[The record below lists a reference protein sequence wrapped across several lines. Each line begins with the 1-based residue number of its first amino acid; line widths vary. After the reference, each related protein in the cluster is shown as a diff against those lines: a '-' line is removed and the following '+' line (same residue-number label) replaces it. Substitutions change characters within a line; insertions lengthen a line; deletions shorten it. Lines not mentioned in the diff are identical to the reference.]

1 MNILDYAKGVE
12 RMVDPMMVAKTQYM
26 QTKLNKLPVC
36 LQRMIVKSATKKAT
50 KMPFVVEPYC
60 SFMFFE
66 LLNPSE
72 IQEFLPEDFVPVK
85 SSVFAGDAPKY
96 YGVVT
101 MFRIHTS
108 VFWGAR
114 TEFYLMAENKKT
126 GLLSWVIMDYISD
139 TISYDE
145 KHGLKSPDVKSAVM
159 TTTCEGDFICDMKST
174 DGEKFAHLE
183 ANLNRGKMRKLDER
197 FWIEGN
203 TSIAY
208 GRLAGEEDADLF
220 SLTFFPEE
228 MAQAL
233 DIPLSDIRIAEAS
246 TSTGNFSIKLD
257 RVVSFPYAQHML
269 SDSPGTRTHY
279 GSKAAL
285 LKAAEKV
292 NFERLNYLAKK

>member
-1 MNILDYAKGVE
+1 
-12 RMVDPMMVAKTQYM
+12 
-26 QTKLNKLPVC
+26 
-36 LQRMIVKSATKKAT
+36 
-50 KMPFVVEPYC
+50 VEPYC